1 VYIILAIF
9 GVAGLVAVNAV
20 ASHFRK
26 DARALRAFRK
36 MPQRFVTEFS
46 ERESAKLVGK
56 VSYVGEPLRS
66 PLTGRE
72 CAAYSIVIQSC
83 FEESPEGIRRWSTVI
98 RESSG
103 QEFSI
108 DDGTGHAIVDPTHA
122 EFGLVTTSVTES
134 GGSNAPTESEARFL
148 AKHQRSGGGFHKIRY
163 MEGILRAGDTVAV
176 LARGTTEP
184 DPEGASR
191 QAGYREAPPMRVR
204 MSGSPKSPLVLS
216 TNVCDWQPRALP
228 EKSAR

>member
-1 VYIILAIF
+1 MYVVLAIF
-9 GVAGLVAVNAV
+9 GVAGLVALNAV

-56 VSYVGEPLRS
+56 VSYIGEPLRS

-72 CAAYSIVIQSC
+72 CAAYSIVIQSG
-83 FEESPEGIRRWSTVI
+83 FEETPDGIRSWSTII

-108 DDGTGHAIVDPTHA
+108 DDGTGHAIIDPTHA
-122 EFGLVTTSVTES
+122 KFGLVTTSVTES
-134 GGSNAPTESEARFL
+134 GGSNAATESEARYL
-148 AKHQRSGGGFHKIRY
+148 AKHQRSALPSDRIRY
-163 MEGILRAGDTVAV
+163 MEGILQAGDMVAV

-184 DPEGASR
+184 DPGGASR

-204 MSGSPKSPLVLS
+204 MSGSKKSPLVLS
-216 TNVCDWQPRALP
+216 TNVCDWQPRSLP
-228 EKSAR
+228 EKNSR